1 MNELRDIAESLDGYS
16 VEEPGFAIRRAH
28 QEKGS
33 WHLLIEAYCKHEAS
47 DELDSGEIVAEIIRR
62 LDRRAKGGCRYALTY
77 LSTLVM
83 DKQWSIELKQV
94 KKSEDRAEDEEG
106 AGSEEQE

>member
-1 MNELRDIAESLDGYS
+1 M
-16 VEEPGFAIRRAH
+16 
-28 QEKGS
+28 
-33 WHLLIEAYCKHEAS
+33 
-47 DELDSGEIVAEIIRR
+47 VAEIHRR
-62 LDRRAKGGCRYALTY
+62 LDRHVKGGERNAHTY